1 MRLENKIAVITGAG
15 SGFGKGI
22 AIRFAAEG
30 AKVVI
35 ADINLE
41 SAEKVA
47 AEIGEHA
54 LAVEGDVSQD
64 GDVSSMF
71 ERTLKHLDAWI
82 FWLIMPEPPTVINQ

>member
-54 LAVEGDVSQD
+54 LALRVMSVRM
-64 GDVSSMF
+64 VTFHPCLNALSSI
-71 ERTLKHLDAWI
+71 LDAWI

>member
-1 MRLENKIAVITGAG
+1 VPG

-41 SAEKVA
+41 SAEKVV
-47 AEIGEHA
+47 AEIGEA
-54 LAVEGDVSQD
+54 CPRD
-64 GDVSSMF
+64 
-71 ERTLKHLDAWI
+71 
-82 FWLIMPEPPTVINQ
+82 